1 MKTKTSMAMLDTH
14 SLVSSVIISHCSK
27 LYSFIK
33 VIDSI
38 IHLLILKLTLKK
50 NIIIQITILIFITT
64 YLFEM

>member
-50 NIIIQITILIFITT
+50 NIVIQIAILIIITT
-64 YLFEM
+64 YLF